1 MGCVLKKNCTLCFR
15 NTSVRLSKEPTMKK
29 KAMTILYEVHKG
41 LYVNLTN
48 RCSCA
53 CTFCVRQ
60 TDDAVG
66 KSDTLWLEHEPTFE
80 EVMEAFSAFDM
91 DRYEELVFCG
101 FGEPT
106 EAFDMLK
113 LVASEAKRRWNI
125 PIRVN
130 TNGQG
135 SLINKRDIT
144 PEFKELIDT
153 VSISLNTPNAEEYL
167 NLTRSRYGKAAF
179 PAMLEFAQNVKKYVP
194 NVIMSTVAT
203 TITHEE
209 EMQCQAIC
217 DKLGVTYRIRPWID

>member
-1 MGCVLKKNCTLCFR
+1 MKN
-15 NTSVRLSKEPTMKK
+15 
-29 KAMTILYEVHKG
+29 KAMTILYEVHNG

-60 TDDAVG
+60 TDDSVG
-66 KSDTLWLEHEPTFE
+66 KSDTLWLEHEPSFE
-80 EVMEAFSAFDM
+80 EVMEAFKAFDM
-91 DRYEELVFCG
+91 SKYEELVLCG

-106 EAFDMLK
+106 ETFDMLK
-113 LVASEAKRRWNI
+113 RVAAEAKRRWNI

-135 SLINKRDIT
+135 SLINGRDIA
-144 PEFKELIDT
+144 PEFEGLVDT

-167 NLTRSRYGKAAF
+167 KLTRSRFGEKAF
-179 PAMLEFAQNVKKYVP
+179 HAMLEFAREVKKYVP
-194 NVIMSTVAT
+194 NVVMSTVGT

-209 EMQCQAIC
+209 EKQCQAIC
-217 DKLGVTYRIRPWID
+217 DELGVTYRIRPWID

>member
-1 MGCVLKKNCTLCFR
+1 MKN
-15 NTSVRLSKEPTMKK
+15 
-29 KAMTILYEVHKG
+29 KAMTILYEVHNG

-60 TDDAVG
+60 TDDSVG

-80 EVMEAFSAFDM
+80 EVMAAFDDFDM
-91 DRYEELVFCG
+91 SKYEELVFCG

-106 EAFDMLK
+106 EAFDTLK
-113 LVASEAKRRWNI
+113 RVAAEAKRRWNI
-125 PIRVN
+125 PVRVN

-135 SLINKRDIT
+135 SLINERDIA
-144 PEFKELIDT
+144 PEFKGIVDT

-167 NLTRSRYGKAAF
+167 KLTRSRYKEQAF
-179 PAMLEFAQNVKKYVP
+179 PAMLEFAREVKKYVP
-194 NVIMSTVAT
+194 NVVMSTVGT

-209 EMQCQAIC
+209 EEQCQTLC
-217 DKLGVTYRIRPWID
+217 NELGVTYRIRPWID

>member
-1 MGCVLKKNCTLCFR
+1 MKN
-15 NTSVRLSKEPTMKK
+15 
-29 KAMTILYEVHKG
+29 KAMTILYEVHSG

-60 TDDAVG
+60 TDDSVG
-66 KSDTLWLEHEPTFE
+66 KSDTLWLEHEPSFE
-80 EVMEAFSAFDM
+80 EVMEAFKAFDM
-91 DRYEELVFCG
+91 SKYEELVFCG

-113 LVASEAKRRWNI
+113 RVAAEAKRRWSI

-135 SLINKRDIT
+135 SLINGRDIA
-144 PEFKELIDT
+144 PEFEGLVDT
-153 VSISLNTPNAEEYL
+153 VSISLNTPNAEEYAAIV
-167 NLTRSRYGKAAF
+167 RSQFGEKAF
-179 PAMLEFAQNVKKYVP
+179 PAMLEFAREVKKYVP
-194 NVIMSTVAT
+194 HVVMSTVGT

-209 EMQCQAIC
+209 EQQCQAIC
-217 DKLGVTYRIRPWID
+217 DELGVTYRIRPWID

>member
-1 MGCVLKKNCTLCFR
+1 MKN
-15 NTSVRLSKEPTMKK
+15 
-29 KAMTILYEVHKG
+29 KAMTILYEVHNG

-60 TDDAVG
+60 TDDSVG

-80 EVMEAFSAFDM
+80 EVMAAFDDFDM
-91 DRYEELVFCG
+91 SKYEELVFCG

-106 EAFDMLK
+106 EAFDTLK
-113 LVASEAKRRWNI
+113 RVAAEAKRRWNI
-125 PIRVN
+125 PVRVN

-135 SLINKRDIT
+135 SLINERDIA
-144 PEFKELIDT
+144 PEFEGIVDT

-167 NLTRSRYGKAAF
+167 KLTRSRYKEQAF
-179 PAMLEFAQNVKKYVP
+179 PAMLEFAREVKKYVP
-194 NVIMSTVAT
+194 NVVMSTVGT

-209 EMQCQAIC
+209 EEQCKTLC
-217 DKLGVTYRIRPWID
+217 NELGVTYRIRPWID

>member
-1 MGCVLKKNCTLCFR
+1 MKN
-15 NTSVRLSKEPTMKK
+15 
-29 KAMTILYEVHKG
+29 KAMTILYEVHNG

-60 TDDAVG
+60 TDDSVG

-80 EVMEAFSAFDM
+80 EVMAAFDDFDM
-91 DRYEELVFCG
+91 SKYEELVFCG

-106 EAFDMLK
+106 EAFDTLK
-113 LVASEAKRRWNI
+113 RVAAEAKRRWNI
-125 PIRVN
+125 PVRVN

-135 SLINKRDIT
+135 SLINERGIA
-144 PEFKELIDT
+144 PEFEGIVDT

-167 NLTRSRYGKAAF
+167 KLTRSRYKEQAF
-179 PAMLEFAQNVKKYVP
+179 PAMLEFAREVKKYVP
-194 NVIMSTVAT
+194 NVVMSTVGT

-209 EMQCQAIC
+209 EEQCQTLC
-217 DKLGVTYRIRPWID
+217 NELGVTYRIRPWID

>member
-1 MGCVLKKNCTLCFR
+1 MKN
-15 NTSVRLSKEPTMKK
+15 
-29 KAMTILYEVHKG
+29 KAMTILYEVHNG

-60 TDDAVG
+60 TDDSVG

-80 EVMEAFSAFDM
+80 EVMAAFDDFDM
-91 DRYEELVFCG
+91 SKYEELVFCG

-106 EAFDMLK
+106 EAFDTLK
-113 LVASEAKRRWNI
+113 RVAAEAKRRWNI
-125 PIRVN
+125 PVRVN

-135 SLINKRDIT
+135 SLINERDIA
-144 PEFKELIDT
+144 PEFEGIVDT

-167 NLTRSRYGKAAF
+167 KLTRSRYKEQAF
-179 PAMLEFAQNVKKYVP
+179 PAMLEFAREVKKYVP
-194 NVIMSTVAT
+194 NVVMSTVDT

-209 EMQCQAIC
+209 EEQCQTLC
-217 DKLGVTYRIRPWID
+217 NELGVTYRIRPWID

>member
-1 MGCVLKKNCTLCFR
+1 MKN
-15 NTSVRLSKEPTMKK
+15 
-29 KAMTILYEVHKG
+29 KAMTILYEVHNG

-60 TDDAVG
+60 TDDSVG
-66 KSDTLWLEHEPTFE
+66 KSDTLWLEHDPSFE
-80 EVMEAFSAFDM
+80 EVMDAFNNFDM
-91 DRYEELVFCG
+91 SKYEELVFCG

-106 EAFDMLK
+106 EAFEVLK
-113 LVASEAKRRWNI
+113 RVAAEAKRRWSI

-135 SLINKRDIT
+135 SLINGRDIA
-144 PEFKELIDT
+144 PEFEGIVDT

-167 NLTRSRYGKAAF
+167 KLTRSRFGDKAF
-179 PAMLEFAQNVKKYVP
+179 DAMLEFAEEVKHYVST
-194 NVIMSTVAT
+194 VVMSTVET
-203 TITHEE
+203 TITKDEE
-209 EMQCQAIC
+209 KQCQAIC

>member
-1 MGCVLKKNCTLCFR
+1 MKN
-15 NTSVRLSKEPTMKK
+15 
-29 KAMTILYEVHKG
+29 KAMTILYEVHNG

-60 TDDAVG
+60 TDDSVG

-80 EVMEAFSAFDM
+80 EVMAAFDDFDM
-91 DRYEELVFCG
+91 SKYEELVFCG

-106 EAFDMLK
+106 EAFDTLK
-113 LVASEAKRRWNI
+113 RVAAEAKRRWNI
-125 PIRVN
+125 PVRVN

-135 SLINKRDIT
+135 SLINERDIA
-144 PEFKELIDT
+144 PEFEGIVDT

-167 NLTRSRYGKAAF
+167 KLTRSRYKEQAF
-179 PAMLEFAQNVKKYVP
+179 PAMLEFAREVKKYVP
-194 NVIMSTVAT
+194 NVVMSTVGT

-209 EMQCQAIC
+209 EEQCQTLC
-217 DKLGVTYRIRPWID
+217 NELGVTYRIRPWID

>member
-1 MGCVLKKNCTLCFR
+1 MKN
-15 NTSVRLSKEPTMKK
+15 
-29 KAMTILYEVHKG
+29 KAMTILYEVHNG

-60 TDDAVG
+60 TDDSVG

-80 EVMEAFSAFDM
+80 EVMAAFDDFDM
-91 DRYEELVFCG
+91 SKYEELVFCG

-106 EAFDMLK
+106 EAFDTLK
-113 LVASEAKRRWNI
+113 RVAAEAKRRWNI
-125 PIRVN
+125 PVRVN

-135 SLINKRDIT
+135 SLINERDIA
-144 PEFKELIDT
+144 PEFEGIVDT

-167 NLTRSRYGKAAF
+167 KLTRSHYKEQAF
-179 PAMLEFAQNVKKYVP
+179 PAMLEFAREVKKYVP
-194 NVIMSTVAT
+194 NVVMSTVGT

-209 EMQCQAIC
+209 EEQCQALC
-217 DKLGVTYRIRPWID
+217 NELGVTYRIRPWID

>member
-1 MGCVLKKNCTLCFR
+1 MKN
-15 NTSVRLSKEPTMKK
+15 
-29 KAMTILYEVHKG
+29 KAMTILYEVHNG

-60 TDDAVG
+60 TDDSVG

-80 EVMEAFSAFDM
+80 EVMAAFDDFDM
-91 DRYEELVFCG
+91 SKYEELVFCG

-106 EAFDMLK
+106 EAFDTLK
-113 LVASEAKRRWNI
+113 RVAAEAKRRWNI
-125 PIRVN
+125 PVRVN

-135 SLINKRDIT
+135 SLINERDIA
-144 PEFKELIDT
+144 PEFEGIVDT

-167 NLTRSRYGKAAF
+167 KLTRSRYKEQAF
-179 PAMLEFAQNVKKYVP
+179 PAMLEFAREVKKYVP
-194 NVIMSTVAT
+194 NVVMSTVGA

-209 EMQCQAIC
+209 EEQCQTLC
-217 DKLGVTYRIRPWID
+217 NELGVTYRIRPWID

>member
-1 MGCVLKKNCTLCFR
+1 MKN
-15 NTSVRLSKEPTMKK
+15 
-29 KAMTILYEVHKG
+29 KAMTILYEVHNG

-60 TDDAVG
+60 TDDSVG

-80 EVMEAFSAFDM
+80 EVMAAFDDFDM
-91 DRYEELVFCG
+91 SKYEELVFCG

-106 EAFDMLK
+106 EAFDTLK
-113 LVASEAKRRWNI
+113 RVAAEAKHRWNI
-125 PIRVN
+125 PVRVN

-135 SLINKRDIT
+135 SLINERDIA
-144 PEFKELIDT
+144 PEFEGIVDT

-167 NLTRSRYGKAAF
+167 KLTRSRYKEQAF
-179 PAMLEFAQNVKKYVP
+179 PAMLEFAREVKKYVP
-194 NVIMSTVAT
+194 NVVMSTVGT

-209 EMQCQAIC
+209 EEQCQTLC
-217 DKLGVTYRIRPWID
+217 NELGVTYRIRPWID

>member
-1 MGCVLKKNCTLCFR
+1 MKN
-15 NTSVRLSKEPTMKK
+15 
-29 KAMTILYEVHKG
+29 KAMTILYEVHNG

-60 TDDAVG
+60 TDDSVG

-80 EVMEAFSAFDM
+80 EVMAEFDDFDM
-91 DRYEELVFCG
+91 SKYEELVFCG

-106 EAFDMLK
+106 EAFDTLK
-113 LVASEAKRRWNI
+113 RVAAEAKRRWNI
-125 PIRVN
+125 PVRVN

-135 SLINKRDIT
+135 SLINERGIV
-144 PEFKELIDT
+144 DT

-167 NLTRSRYGKAAF
+167 KLTRSRYKEQAF
-179 PAMLEFAQNVKKYVP
+179 PAMLEFAREVKKYVP
-194 NVIMSTVAT
+194 NVVMSTVGT

-209 EMQCQAIC
+209 EEQCQTLC
-217 DKLGVTYRIRPWID
+217 NELGVTYRIRPWID

>member
-1 MGCVLKKNCTLCFR
+1 
-15 NTSVRLSKEPTMKK
+15 
-29 KAMTILYEVHKG
+29 MTILYEVHNG

-60 TDDAVG
+60 TDDSVG
-66 KSDTLWLEHEPTFE
+66 KSDTLWLEHEPSFE
-80 EVMEAFSAFDM
+80 EVMEAFTAFDM
-91 DRYEELVFCG
+91 SKYEELVFCG

-113 LVASEAKRRWNI
+113 RVATEAKRRWDI
-125 PIRVN
+125 PVRVN

-135 SLINKRDIT
+135 SLINQRDIA
-144 PEFKELIDT
+144 PELEGIVDT

-167 NLTRSRYGKAAF
+167 KLTRSRYGEEAF
-179 PAMLEFAQNVKKYVP
+179 PAMLEFAREVKKYVP
-194 NVIMSTVAT
+194 TVVMSTVET

-209 EMQCQAIC
+209 EQQCQKIC
-217 DKLGVTYRIRPWID
+217 DELGVTYRIRPWID

>member
-1 MGCVLKKNCTLCFR
+1 MKN
-15 NTSVRLSKEPTMKK
+15 
-29 KAMTILYEVHKG
+29 KAMTILYEVHNG

-60 TDDAVG
+60 TDDSVG

-80 EVMEAFSAFDM
+80 EVMAAFDDFDM
-91 DRYEELVFCG
+91 SKYEELVFCG

-106 EAFDMLK
+106 EAFDTLK
-113 LVASEAKRRWNI
+113 RVAAEAKRRWNI
-125 PIRVN
+125 PVRVN

-135 SLINKRDIT
+135 SLINERDIA
-144 PEFKELIDT
+144 PEFEGIVDT

-167 NLTRSRYGKAAF
+167 KLTRSRYKEPAF
-179 PAMLEFAQNVKKYVP
+179 PAMLEFAREVKKYVP
-194 NVIMSTVAT
+194 NVVMSTVGT

-209 EMQCQAIC
+209 EEQCQTLC
-217 DKLGVTYRIRPWID
+217 NELGVTYRIRPWID

>member
-1 MGCVLKKNCTLCFR
+1 MKN
-15 NTSVRLSKEPTMKK
+15 
-29 KAMTILYEVHKG
+29 KAMTILYEVHNG

-60 TDDAVG
+60 TDDSVG

-80 EVMEAFSAFDM
+80 EVMAAFDDFDM
-91 DRYEELVFCG
+91 SKYEELVFCG

-106 EAFDMLK
+106 ETFDTLK
-113 LVASEAKRRWNI
+113 RVAAEAKRRWNI
-125 PIRVN
+125 PVRVN

-135 SLINKRDIT
+135 SLINERDIA
-144 PEFKELIDT
+144 PEFEGIVDT

-167 NLTRSRYGKAAF
+167 KLTRSRYKEQTF
-179 PAMLEFAQNVKKYVP
+179 PAMLEFAREVKKYVP
-194 NVIMSTVAT
+194 NVVMSTVGT

-209 EMQCQAIC
+209 EEQCQTLC
-217 DKLGVTYRIRPWID
+217 NELGVTYRIRPWID

>member
-1 MGCVLKKNCTLCFR
+1 MKN
-15 NTSVRLSKEPTMKK
+15 
-29 KAMTILYEVHKG
+29 KAMTILYEVHNG

-60 TDDAVG
+60 TDDSVG

-80 EVMEAFSAFDM
+80 EVMAAFDDFDM
-91 DRYEELVFCG
+91 SKYEELVFCG

-106 EAFDMLK
+106 EAFDTLK
-113 LVASEAKRRWNI
+113 RVAAEAKRRWNT
-125 PIRVN
+125 PVRVN

-135 SLINKRDIT
+135 SLINERDIA
-144 PEFKELIDT
+144 PEFEGIVDT

-167 NLTRSRYGKAAF
+167 KLTRSRYKEQAF
-179 PAMLEFAQNVKKYVP
+179 PAMLEFAREVKKYVP
-194 NVIMSTVAT
+194 NVVMSTVGT

-209 EMQCQAIC
+209 EEQCQTLC
-217 DKLGVTYRIRPWID
+217 NELGVTYRIRPWID